1 MSESILQKVSE
12 TLAEPLHVAIH
23 ELDGGGIEVVAVRQE
38 NGWVDAFPLPM
49 ELLSAAGEAGILL
62 DTSTVARV
70 ELARFPVDFWDDLT
84 ERCFGGNLT
93 ITVLGRSARKYL
105 AIYRAVRTETTDHL
119 QAESWTGP
127 ELARVAKWLR
137 EEQLFDHRSG
147 PAIMAALDAGPDR
160 V

>member
-1 MSESILQKVSE
+1 MSESVLQQVSE
-12 TLAEPLHVAIH
+12 ALEEPLHVAIH
-23 ELDGGGIEVVAVRQE
+23 ELVDGGIEVVAVRQE
-38 NGWVDAFPLPM
+38 SQWADAFPLPM
-49 ELLSAAGEAGILL
+49 ELLSAAGEAGVLL

-70 ELARFPVDFWDDLT
+70 ELAQFPDDFWDDLT
-84 ERCFGGNLT
+84 ESRFGEYLT

-119 QAESWTGP
+119 QAESWTEP